1 MHTQKNPKK
10 NKTIGIV
17 AASVVAGSSA
27 MAQEAGGN
35 IDLSAASDAAGEIAA
50 AIQGLLLGSVLDGVV
65 LVVGASLAVWAVVK
79 VVGWIRKG
87 AK

>member
-1 MHTQKNPKK
+1 MHTQKNTK
-10 NKTIGIV
+10 NNKILGIIL
-17 AASVVAGSSA
+17 ATASTVSSA
-27 MAQEAGGN
+27 MAQEAAGN
-35 IDLSAASDAAGEIAA
+35 IDLSEAATAAGDIAA
-50 AIQGLLLGSVLDGVV
+50 AIKDLLLGAVLDGVV